1 MEALPLPM
9 KDARQFGDF
18 HPTIWGDYFV
28 NYSPLESKMSVEEQK
43 QRNEGLQ
50 IEIRKILNDAIDPLQ
65 SLELIDSIQR
75 LGVAYHFEKEIND
88 ILCRVHRIN
97 IDDCDLY
104 AIALHFRLLRQQRYH
119 ITSDVFNR
127 FLDDNGD
134 FQDCLSNNVKA
145 LLSLYEAAYLGFP
158 DEDILEK
165 AKFFSRI
172 QLKSLICKM
181 DPSLVLMVR
190 NSLEIPL
197 VRRIDRL
204 KAQNFIEIYDKYRL
218 CDQKLLDFAK
228 FDFNILQTIHQEEVR
243 IITEWWKE
251 LGFSKHLP
259 FLRDRIVESYF
270 WMLATYSE
278 PCYSHGRVIMSKV
291 MPLVVATDD
300 IYDAYGTLEELEL
313 FTSVIERWDL
323 DRVSM
328 LPEYMQQFF
337 LVLYNTFKDIEDELA
352 PQQNSFRVHYLKD
365 EFKRMARAYLQESK
379 WASAKYVPKL
389 EEHLRVTL
397 ITAGYSLITC
407 ASYLGMK
414 EVISKDTYEWVT
426 SLPKILKSINIVGRL
441 MNDIGSY
448 QNEQKRNHVASSIQ
462 CYAKEHGCSE
472 MEACKKLKEMVEDH
486 WKIINREFMSTDYIP
501 LSLIKPVLNLICFTD
516 FVYKDTTD
524 IYTDS
529 SEFMKETIAKVL
541 IEPVLVFRKD

>member
-9 KDARQFGDF
+9 KNARQSADF
-18 HPTIWGDYFV
+18 HPTVWGDYFV
-28 NYSPLESKMSVEEQK
+28 NYSPLESKMSLEEQK

-50 IEIRKILNDAIDPLQ
+50 IEIRKILTDAIDPLK

-75 LGVAYHFEKEIND
+75 LGVAYHFEKEVND
-88 ILCRVHRIN
+88 IFCRVHKIK
-97 IDDCDLY
+97 IDEGDLY
-104 AIALHFRLLRQQRYH
+104 ATALHFRLLRQQRYH
-119 ITSDVFNR
+119 ITSDVFKT

-134 FQDCLSNNVKA
+134 FQDYLSNNVKA
-145 LLSLYEAAYLGFP
+145 LLSLYEASYLGFP
-158 DEDILEK
+158 DEVILEK
-165 AKFFSRI
+165 AKTFSRV
-172 QLKSLICKM
+172 QLESLICKM

-190 NSLEIPL
+190 NALEIPL

-204 KAQNFIEIYDKYRL
+204 KARNFIEIYDKYRL
-218 CDQKLLDFAK
+218 CNQKLLDFAK
-228 FDFNILQTIHQEEVR
+228 FDFNILQSIYQEEVQ
-243 IITEWWKE
+243 IISEWWKG

-278 PCYSHGRVIMSKV
+278 PCYSHARVIMSKV

-300 IYDAYGTLEELEL
+300 IYDVFGTLEELEL
-313 FTSVIERWDL
+313 FTNVIERWDL
-323 DRVSM
+323 DKVSM
-328 LPEYMQQFF
+328 LPEYMQRFF
-337 LVLYNTFKDIEDELA
+337 LALYNTFKEIEDELA
-352 PQQNSFRVHYLKD
+352 PQQNSFRVHYLID
-365 EFKRMARAYLQESK
+365 
-379 WASAKYVPKL
+379 

-397 ITAGYSLITC
+397 ITAGYSLITY

-414 EVISKDTYEWVT
+414 EVISKDTYKWVV

-462 CYAKEHGCSE
+462 CYAKENGCSK
-472 MEACKKLKEMVEDH
+472 MEACKKLKEMVEEH
-486 WKIINREFMSTDYIP
+486 WKIINSEFVSTDYIP
-501 LSLIKPVLNLICFTD
+501 LSLIKPVLNLACFTD
-516 FVYKDTTD
+516 FVYKDTAD

-541 IEPVLVFRKD
+541 IEPVLVHRKD

>member
-1 MEALPLPM
+1 MADIDMDMEDGHHEKVGLGNTGRKA
-9 KDARQFGDF
+9 
-18 HPTIWGDYFV
+18 V
-28 NYSPLESKMSVEEQK
+28 CEEQK
-43 QRNEGLQ
+43 QRNEGLK
-50 IEIRKILNDAIDPLQ
+50 IEIRKILTNAIDPLQ

-75 LGVAYHFEKEIND
+75 LGVAYHFEKEIDD
-88 ILCRVHRIN
+88 IFCRVHKIN
-97 IDDCDLY
+97 IDDDDLY

-134 FQDCLSNNVKA
+134 FQDCLCNNVKA

-165 AKFFSRI
+165 AKTFSRV
-172 QLKSLICKM
+172 QLESLICKM
-181 DPSLVLMVR
+181 DPSFVLMVR
-190 NSLEIPL
+190 NALELPL

-204 KAQNFIEIYDKYRL
+204 KARNYIEIYDKYRL
-218 CDQKLLDFAK
+218 CNQKLLDFAI
-228 FDFNILQTIHQEEVR
+228 FDFNILQSIHQEEIR
-243 IITEWWKE
+243 MISEWWKG

-259 FLRDRIVESYF
+259 FMRDRIVESYF

-278 PCYSHGRVIMSKV
+278 PCYSHARVIMSKV

-300 IYDAYGTLEELEL
+300 IYDVYGTLKELEL
-313 FTSVIERWDL
+313 FTNVIERWDL
-323 DRVSM
+323 ERVSM
-328 LPEYMQQFF
+328 LPEYMQLFF
-337 LVLYNTFKDIEDELA
+337 LVLYNTFKEIEDELS
-352 PQQNSFRVHYLKD
+352 PQHNSFRVHYLID

-379 WASAKYVPKL
+379 WANICYVPKL

-407 ASYLGMK
+407 ASYLGLK
-414 EVISKDTYEWVT
+414 EVISKDTYEWVA
-426 SLPKILKSINIVGRL
+426 SLPKILKSINIIGRL

-448 QNEQKRNHVASSIQ
+448 QNEQKRNHVASSVQ

-472 MEACKKLKEMVEDH
+472 MEACKKLKEMVEEH
-486 WKIINREFMSTDYIP
+486 WKIINREFMSIDNIP
-501 LSLIKPVLNLICFTD
+501 ISLIKPVLNLACFTD
-516 FVYKDTTD
+516 FVYKDTAD

-529 SEFMKETIAKVL
+529 SEFMKKTIAQVL
-541 IEPVLVFRKD
+541 IEPVLVLRKD